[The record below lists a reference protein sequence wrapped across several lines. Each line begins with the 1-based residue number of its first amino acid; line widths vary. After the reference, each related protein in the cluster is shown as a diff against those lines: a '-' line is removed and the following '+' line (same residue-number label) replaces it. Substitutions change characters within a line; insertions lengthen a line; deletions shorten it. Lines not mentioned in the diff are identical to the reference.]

1 MTDPVHL
8 YGLSRSVYTR
18 IARLALEEKAV
29 SYKLVKTEIF
39 GAQGPP
45 PEHWQRHP
53 FGRIPALSH
62 GALSLYETSAICR
75 YVDEAFPGPSLQPTS
90 PTGRARVTQL
100 VSVLDSYVY
109 RPLVWGVFFQRVVRP
124 QMGEAPDQQVIDST
138 LPQVDRALQ
147 AIRALRQDA
156 RYLVGESL
164 TLADLHAFPM
174 LKCLTLMPEGQ
185 VILARNSSI
194 EQWLVLMADRASV
207 RRTRWL
213 NE

>member
-29 SYKLVKTEIF
+29 SYQLVKTEIF

-45 PEHWQRHP
+45 PEYRERHP
-53 FGRIPALSH
+53 FGRIPAFSH
-62 GALSLYETSAICR
+62 GALSLYETAAICR
-75 YVDEAFPGPSLQPTS
+75 YVDEAFPGPSLQPSS
-90 PTGRARVTQL
+90 PAGRARVTQI
-100 VSVLDSYVY
+100 VGVLDSYVY

-138 LPQVDRALQ
+138 LPQVHRALQ
-147 AIRALRQDA
+147 AICALQQDA
-156 RYLVGESL
+156 RYLAGESL

-174 LKCLTLMPEGQ
+174 FKCLTFTPEGKAA
-185 VILARNSSI
+185 LAQNPSI
-194 EQWLVLMADRASV
+194 DRWLALLADRASV
-207 RRTRWL
+207 RRTRWR